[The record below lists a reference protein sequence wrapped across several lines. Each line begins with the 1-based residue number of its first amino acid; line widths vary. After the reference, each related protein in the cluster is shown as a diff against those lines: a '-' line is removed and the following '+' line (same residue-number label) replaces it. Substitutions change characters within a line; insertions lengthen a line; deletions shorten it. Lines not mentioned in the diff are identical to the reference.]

1 MSVTLSWAVDA
12 DAINGYNVYRGTTSG
27 GESGTPLNGTPILTT
42 SYTDS
47 SPVAGANYYVV
58 KAIGSGGTLS
68 PASGEVEIF
77 FTFASALV
85 AGDGTL
91 AGNVVNTGGAT
102 AITGIGTV
110 TGALISSSFTS
121 TTLSGQASVSAAI
134 INRTGTASISGQ
146 GSVSASNLVSPSIAA
161 QLIGSAALYGTEIN
175 GTPAINSA
183 ITGVGTVIGSLVS
196 TTPQTGTVSEM
207 QTLIQAKASSTG
219 SNVNPSLVF
228 NNNVTIGDL
237 LLAGVAYTG
246 ASGSPNVPSISD
258 TQNNSWHEVG
268 LVPSVLNGN
277 VVNLILFWTIANA
290 TGPCTISASTS
301 TITMPS
307 GVWLVIAEFSGA
319 NELAIISG
327 STLGYGVN
335 PPYDGSSWSN
345 KIQAVNP
352 PLTTPTGAL
361 MIVIATT
368 SNATSAWSVGTNN
381 NVYKIAAQG
390 GGIVLAYAFNM
401 YAGAPFC
408 DLTPPKPHLQR
419 SGDTS
424 TQWVILSAPFTTTF
438 LAPIIPN
445 SNTPAPIPN
454 FQYPSYPYDPASQE

>member
-1 MSVTLSWAVDA
+1 
-12 DAINGYNVYRGTTSG
+12 
-27 GESGTPLNGTPILTT
+27 
-42 SYTDS
+42 
-47 SPVAGANYYVV
+47 
-58 KAIGSGGTLS
+58 
-68 PASGEVEIF
+68 
-77 FTFASALV
+77 
-85 AGDGTL
+85 L
-91 AGNVVNTGGAT
+91 AGISSVVAAAVNT
-102 AITGIGTV
+102 
-110 TGALISSSFTS
+110 
-121 TTLSGQASVSAAI
+121 
-134 INRTGTASISGQ
+134 TGTASINGH
-146 GSVSASNLVSPSIAA
+146 GTVSASNLVSPSIAA

-175 GTPAINSA
+175 GTPAIFSS
-183 ITGVGTVIGSLVS
+183 ILGTGTVIGSLVS

-228 NNNVTIGDL
+228 NNNVTAGDL
-237 LLAGVAYTG
+237 LVAGVAYTG
-246 ASGSPNVPSISD
+246 ASGSPNVPSVSD
-258 TQNNSWHEVG
+258 TQNNTWHEVG
-268 LVPSVLNGN
+268 LVPSVLNGI
-277 VVNLILFWTIANA
+277 VVNLILFWTLASV
-290 TGPCTISASTS
+290 TGPCTVNASTS
-301 TITMPS
+301 TITTPS
-307 GVWLVIAEFSGA
+307 GVWLSIAEFSGA
-319 NELAIISG
+319 SELAIISG

-352 PLTTPTGAL
+352 PLTTPSGAL
-361 MIVIATT
+361 MIVVATT
-368 SNATSAWSVGTNN
+368 SNATAMWSIGTNN

-424 TQWVILSAPFTTTF
+424 IQWVILSAPFTTTF

-445 SNTPAPIPN
+445 SNVPAPMPN